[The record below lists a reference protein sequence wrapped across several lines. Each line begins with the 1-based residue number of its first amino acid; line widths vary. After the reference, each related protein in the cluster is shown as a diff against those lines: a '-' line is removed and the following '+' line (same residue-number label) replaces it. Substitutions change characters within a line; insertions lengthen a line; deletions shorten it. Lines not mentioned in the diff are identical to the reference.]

1 MLLDL
6 SSYKKCI
13 KSLSIAIAVY
23 QKHSDE
29 RCNADLLLTI
39 QAGVIQNF
47 EFTYEQ
53 AWKYMKRW
61 LEINVSSTIVDGVT
75 RRELFRLAAEQ
86 RLIDSVEIWMR
97 FHQARN
103 ITSHTYDAQIS
114 GEVVQV
120 AVEFDSYAQDLLSKL
135 EARNI

>member
-13 KSLSIAIAVY
+13 QSLESAIIVYRQYEQNSCDLAV
-23 QKHSDE
+23 
-29 RCNADLLLTI
+29 I
-39 QAGVIQNF
+39 QAIRAGVVQNF

-61 LEINVSSTIVDGVT
+61 LDLNIGATVVDGVT
-75 RRELFRLAAEQ
+75 RRELFRIAAES
-86 RLIDSVEIWMR
+86 RLLEDVDAWMR

-103 ITSHTYDAQIS
+103 ITSHTYDAAVS
-114 GEVVQV
+114 AEVAQV
-120 AVEFDSYAQDLLSKL
+120 AVEFLQHAKDLLARL
-135 EARNI
+135 EAHNT